1 MAVAR
6 RTALATLALVA
17 LLLCGGSGTA
27 AASGEAPPWR
37 VASAVNAGL
46 FAAQTELIL
55 GGPERA
61 AALVERTRGRAA
73 QPLTFGAGVGAGAGA
88 PAGSGSGPASSD
100 SAGRPLGEDRAVAA
114 GLATAQRAAAR
125 GDRVALAAARG
136 AVRAAIFRH
145 AYAATLAAVAAGDVA
160 QARAWLLLREFR
172 TATRFTRAGADAT
185 LALRALDRGRLAPP
199 AARAAVAK
207 DLLDAYQARLR
218 ELLDDAARGDE
229 RDLPERRAAAAAQ
242 AEGYFAILADRY
254 AQDRGRAALA
264 NAQAAFAA
272 LSAAALE
279 GDRAAFKAARA
290 DALASQEGFTA
301 APFTQEEA
309 ARRAQQLLRFLAL
322 VPVEYGRGTDDD
334 RVTLDFEI
342 QEAVAFQT
350 GSEAAFADLESLLA
364 RRDPARTEQ
373 VAAQLAQLGDV
384 IEEATRRT
392 TGVATSDEVEERTK
406 RIEDALTATMPDA
419 WREATDESD
428 YDLIALTLDR
438 MEAAVGAGQYQQA
451 EQARL
456 EAYAFFEFGPERRL
470 KAFDPGLALSIEG
483 LVWFGT
489 SDQPGLAKLIGE
501 RAPRRDVHETRIVLD
516 EQLGDAAATLGDSA
530 NKTQVVVNSAILVFR
545 EGLEAVLILAA
556 ITASFVGVR
565 RGMRRPVLIGAALG
579 LLVSILTWVLA
590 QTLLQSL
597 EQYGEKLEAVVGLVA
612 IGVLLLITNWF
623 FHKVYWSEWI
633 GKFHRRRKQLERF
646 DKVGFLSAQ
655 ALGLALLG
663 LTSVYREGF
672 ETVLFLQSL
681 ELSAGTAT
689 VLEGAGLGLAMTLA
703 VAVVTFAVQ
712 RKLPYKKMLI
722 VTGVMIGFVLVV
734 MVGQTAR
741 TMQGTGWLS
750 ITPIDVDPPY
760 WLGLWFGVYPTW
772 ETIGAQLAAMAF
784 VIGSYFLA
792 QEVRVKRP
800 RRRARK
806 RGAPAAPEPVTAT
819 NGAGPAAE
827 TPADAPAGSEPEP
840 APEPVGRL

>member
-1 MAVAR
+1 MR
-6 RTALATLALVA
+6 RLLPLLALVA
-17 LLLCGGSGTA
+17 LLLVGGAAGAGAHEPA
-27 AASGEAPPWR
+27 AAPWQ
-37 VASAVNAGL
+37 VAEGVNGHL
-46 FAAQTELIL
+46 FDAQAELIL
-55 GGPERA
+55 GDPQRA
-61 AALVERTRGRAA
+61 ARIVAHAREH
-73 QPLTFGAGVGAGAGA
+73 AGALELPG
-88 PAGSGSGPASSD
+88 
-100 SAGRPLGEDRAVAA
+100 LVA
-114 GLATAQRAAAR
+114 AQRAAAR

-136 AVRAAIFRH
+136 QVRAALFR
-145 AYAATLAAVAAGDVA
+145 ASFERTLAAVSAGEVQ

-185 LALRALDRGRLAPP
+185 LALRSLARGRLSAD

-229 RDLPERRAAAAAQ
+229 RDLPERRAEAAAQ

-264 NAQAAFAA
+264 DARAAFAA
-272 LSAAALE
+272 LSGAALAD
-279 GDRAAFKAARA
+279 GGHRAFEAARTR
-290 DALASQEGFTA
+290 ALASLEGFTA

-342 QEAVAFQT
+342 QEAVAFQS
-350 GSEAAFADLESLLA
+350 GSEAAFADLESALA

-373 VAAQLAQLGDV
+373 VARELEELGAV
-384 IEEATRRT
+384 VEEATRRT
-392 TGVATSDEVEERTK
+392 TGVATADEVSERAE

-419 WREATDESD
+419 WQEATDESD

-483 LVWFGT
+483 LVWFG
-489 SDQPGLAKLIGE
+489 SSEQPGLAKLIGE
-501 RAPRRDVHETRIVLD
+501 RAPRRDVHETRVVLD
-516 EQLGDAAATLGDSA
+516 EQLGDAAATLGDGA
-530 NKTQVVVNSAILVFR
+530 NKAQVVVNSAILVFR

-565 RGMRRPVLIGAALG
+565 RGMRRPVLVGALLG
-579 LLVSILTWVLA
+579 LLASVITWVLA
-590 QTLLQSL
+590 QTLLSSL

-612 IGVLLLITNWF
+612 IAVLLLITNWF

-633 GKFHRRRKQLERF
+633 GKFHRQRKRLERF
-646 DKVGFLSAQ
+646 DRVGFVSAQ
-655 ALGLALLG
+655 VLGLALLG

-703 VAVVTFAVQ
+703 VAVATFALQ

-741 TMQGTGWLS
+741 TMQGTGWLP

-760 WLGLWFGVYPTW
+760 WMGLWFGVYPTW
-772 ETIGAQLAAMAF
+772 ETIGAQLAAAAF
-784 VIGSYFLA
+784 VIGSYYLA

-800 RRRARK
+800 RRRARR
-806 RGAPAAPEPVTAT
+806 RGAGAEAAVGEPATADPATEP
-819 NGAGPAAE
+819 
-827 TPADAPAGSEPEP
+827 DP
-840 APEPVGRL
+840 APEPAARV